1 MAASSLAVTV
11 STRVWIVLA
20 THDLRTRH
28 TVTKRPLATDT
39 ARGRC
44 IPALG
49 RVAAGGVGDF
59 ACRPL
64 VVGAACAVVWA
75 RAVTLALDAGG
86 RADGVAAVRAV
97 VPLSTRAVVWCNAL
111 TLPGNAALRT
121 DSCGAPLVAPS
132 RVTVTMRPPR
142 VDAACPVDTSRHL
155 GRLRKRTFWVATVL
169 SCPAFMARAC
179 GTGPGRVR
187 IKDTVAIE
195 AALRTEEGPTSF
207 SLPVRQTFTS
217 ATATGRASAV
227 TASMP
232 VTGDR
237 RALPPGR

>member
-86 RADGVAAVRAV
+86 RADGHHNQV
-97 VPLSTRAVVWCNAL
+97 
-111 TLPGNAALRT
+111 LR
-121 DSCGAPLVAPS
+121 GATYGHLQEQRQESQS
-132 RVTVTMRPPR
+132 RERKQ
-142 VDAACPVDTSRHL
+142 
-155 GRLRKRTFWVATVL
+155 RLL
-169 SCPAFMARAC
+169 
-179 GTGPGRVR
+179 
-187 IKDTVAIE
+187 
-195 AALRTEEGPTSF
+195 L
-207 SLPVRQTFTS
+207 Q
-217 ATATGRASAV
+217 
-227 TASMP
+227 
-232 VTGDR
+232 
-237 RALPPGR
+237 